1 MKMGFLLKNNARKGM
16 GRERSAQKGSGKGVL
31 KKGRGRSAQKG
42 SGKEGRKRPPKFA
55 NSKTDGRLGGNS
67 QILKAGE
74 VLFKNFRTGPDAL
87 IMSINRNNREW
98 SLKIHIFYF
107 HNPSCRCNAPAR
119 CSPPESRHGAE
130 DCKPKSGRTLSA

>member
-1 MKMGFLLKNNARKGM
+1 MKMFFLLKNNARRGM
-16 GRERSAQKGSGKGVL
+16 GEKECSKRERK
-31 KKGRGRSAQKG
+31 RGRKRERK
-42 SGKEGRKRPPKFA
+42 KECSKRARKRPPKFA

-74 VLFKNFRTGPDAL
+74 LCLKTSGLSPDAL

-130 DCKPKSGRTLSA
+130 DCKPKSGRILSA

>member
-1 MKMGFLLKNNARKGM
+1 MKMGFLLKNNARKRM
-16 GRERSAQKGSGKGVL
+16 GEKRSAQKGG
-31 KKGRGRSAQKG
+31 GRSAQKRERKRSTQKG
-42 SGKEGRKRPPKFA
+42 RGKGGRKRPPKFA

-67 QILKAGE
+67 QILKAVE
-74 VLFKNFRTGPDAL
+74 TLFKNFRTGPDAL

-119 CSPPESRHGAE
+119 CSPLGSRHGAG
-130 DCKPKSGRTLSA
+130 DCRPKSGRTLSV

>member
-1 MKMGFLLKNNARKGM
+1 MKMFFLLKNNARRGD
-16 GRERSAQKGSGKGVL
+16 GRKRSAQKGRGKGGRKRER
-31 KKGRGRSAQKG
+31 KKECSKRA
-42 SGKEGRKRPPKFA
+42 RKRPPKFA
-55 NSKTDGRLGGNS
+55 NSKTDGWLGGNS

-74 VLFKNFRTGPDAL
+74 LCLKTSGLSPDAL

-119 CSPPESRHGAE
+119 CSPLESRHGAE
-130 DCKPKSGRTLSA
+130 DCKPKSGRILSV